1 MATLTPALRPATSLA
16 GPEPSLASLVA
27 QISHMVGG
35 RDDSPGLGEI
45 RALCDLLYTA
55 SLLKEEGRV
64 VRARILIAPPEGF
77 TALEGPPDGIHAIRF
92 ASSHAFTAGEIKRLS
107 PAASY
112 FHSIIAV
119 WPEKDRGFRI
129 WGILNTGPRW
139 LNLMAGGRKPGGV
152 TMPFPSI
159 HVRDPGWLLF
169 YQNYELLAEW
179 RGREFHGPR
188 MDVFQ
193 SRLMSERFADL
204 RHRLARE
211 SWSHTLPETLTIE
224 AYAELIHRIALQ
236 FLRRIVSLVRASGH
250 GGTLVIIPMTKS
262 AEESLSVAERW
273 IDCKYLASAE
283 SAGNRVK
290 FLIQSMLRRLGELCP
305 EGSTVEDAWSCFKKS
320 TDPELDNL
328 EESFFELAR
337 MYSDMMQVDGA
348 LVLEHGLNVVGFGG
362 EIRVD
367 MNVVH
372 VEQSH
377 DLDRTQV
384 SRWNVQSDGTR
395 HRSLYRLC
403 AVEPEVVGYVISQD
417 GQVRMIANVNDTV
430 TFWLHTAI

>member
-1 MATLTPALRPATSLA
+1 MTTLPSARPATSLP
-16 GPEPSLASLVA
+16 GTEPSLAGLVA
-27 QISHMVGG
+27 QISGMLTN
-35 RDDSPGLGEI
+35 REDAPSLGEI

-64 VRARILIAPPEGF
+64 VRARIVLAPPEGF
-77 TALEGPPDGIHAIRF
+77 TATDGPPDGIHAIRF
-92 ASSHAFTAGEIKRLS
+92 ATTHALSPGEIKRLS

-119 WPEKDRGFRI
+119 WPEPNRGFRI
-129 WGILNTGPRW
+129 WGVLNTGPRW
-139 LNLMAGGRKPGGV
+139 LNLLAGGRKPGGIS
-152 TMPFPSI
+152 MPYPTI

-169 YQNYELLAEW
+169 YRDYELLAEW

-193 SRLMSERFADL
+193 SGLMRERFAGL

-211 SWSHTLPETLTIE
+211 MWSHTLPETLSIE
-224 AYAELIHRIALQ
+224 TYAELIHRIALQ

-250 GGTLVIIPMTKS
+250 GGTLVIIPMTRS
-262 AEESLSVAERW
+262 EAEAQSVAERW
-273 IDCKYLASAE
+273 IDCKYLASPE
-283 SAGNRVK
+283 IVGNRVK
-290 FLIQSMLRRLGELCP
+290 FLIKSMLRRLGELCP
-305 EGSTVEDAWSCFKKS
+305 AGSSLDDAWRCFKKS

-337 MYSDMMQVDGA
+337 LYSDMMQVDGA
-348 LVLEHGLNVVGFGG
+348 LVLEHGFNVVGFGG

-377 DLDRTQV
+377 DLDRTEV

-403 AVEPEVVGYVISQD
+403 AVEPEVLGYVISQD

>member
-1 MATLTPALRPATSLA
+1 MIS
-16 GPEPSLASLVA
+16 GSEPTLASLVA
-27 QISHMVGG
+27 QISGMLSG
-35 RDDSPGLGEI
+35 RDDAPDLGEI
-45 RALCDLLYTA
+45 RELCDLLYTA
-55 SLLKEEGRV
+55 SLLKEEGRA
-64 VRARILIAPPEGF
+64 VRARIIIAPPEEF
-77 TALEGPPDGIHAIRF
+77 TATEGPPDGIHAIRF
-92 ASSHAFTAGEIKRLS
+92 ASTHALSPGEIKRLS
-107 PAASY
+107 PAASF
-112 FHSIIAV
+112 FHSVIAV
-119 WPEKDRGFRI
+119 WPDGNRGIRI
-129 WGILNTGPRW
+129 WGLLNTGPRW
-139 LNLMAGGRKPGGV
+139 LNLMAGGRKPGGI
-152 TMPFPSI
+152 TMPFPTI

-193 SRLMSERFADL
+193 SRLMNERFADL
-204 RHRLARE
+204 RHRLVRE
-211 SWSHTLPETLTIE
+211 TWAHALPTTLSIET
-224 AYAELIHRIALQ
+224 YAELIHRIALQ
-236 FLRRIVSLVRASGH
+236 FLKRIVNLVRSSGH
-250 GGTLVIIPMTKS
+250 GGTLVIIPTTKEDD
-262 AEESLSVAERW
+262 ASLSLAERW
-273 IDCKYLASAE
+273 IDCKYLADPEA
-283 SAGNRVK
+283 AGNRVR

-305 EGSTVEDAWSCFKKS
+305 GGSTLEDAWSCFKKS

-337 MYSDMMQVDGA
+337 LYSDMMQVDGA

-377 DLDRTQV
+377 DLERNTV
-384 SRWNVQSDGTR
+384 TRWNVQSDGTR

-403 AVEPEVVGYVISQD
+403 AVEPHVVGYVISQD

-430 TFWLHTAI
+430 TFWLHTSI